1 MSQVEP
7 RDPAPSR
14 IKYRLERLWLT
25 PVYRSM
31 IRTGLPI
38 AIVVIVFGN
47 YLKDPEIQSKMAA
60 SVTQAQV
67 MFEER
72 PEFAVKLMHVQGAT
86 DDVAQQV
93 REVVPMAF
101 PVSSMRLDLKELKV
115 RIEAVDAVKDAALF
129 LRNGVLD
136 VEIEE
141 RLPKLIWRNGE
152 LLELVDGDGV
162 KAGQVNSRMARAD
175 LPLIV
180 GQGAPK
186 HAEQALRILAA
197 TGQISARV
205 RGLRRVGE
213 RRWDVVLDRDQ
224 TIMLPVKNAVQALE
238 RVVALHRARDLLS
251 RDVLV
256 VDMRDGR
263 RPILRMT
270 AAAVNE
276 LHRLRAIADGEDT

>member
-224 TIMLPVKNAVQALE
+224 TIMLPVKNPVQALE

>member
-1 MSQVEP
+1 MSAIE
-7 RDPAPSR
+7 RKDPAPSR
-14 IKYRLERLWLT
+14 IKYRIERLWLT
-25 PVYRSM
+25 PVYRAM

-38 AIVVIVFGN
+38 AIGLAVLAN
-47 YLKDPEIQSKMAA
+47 YLKEPETQAKLAA
-60 SVTQAQV
+60 SVQNAWV
-67 MFEER
+67 RFEER
-72 PEFAVKLMHVQGAT
+72 PEFAVKLMHIQGAT

-93 REVVPMAF
+93 REAVPMAF
-101 PVSSMRLDLKELKV
+101 PVSSMRLDLSGLKQ
-115 RIEAVDAVKDAALF
+115 RIEAVDAVRDAALF

-136 VEIEE
+136 IEIEE

-152 LLELVDGDGV
+152 QLELIDGSGV
-162 KAGQVNSRMARAD
+162 KAGQVDKRMTRAD

-180 GQGAPK
+180 GKGAPD
-186 HAEQALRILAA
+186 HTSEALRILAV
-197 TGQISARV
+197 TGQIGERV

-224 TIMLPVKNAVQALE
+224 TIMLPVENPVQALE
-238 RVVALHRARDLLS
+238 RVLALHRARDLLG

-256 VDMRDGR
+256 VDVRDGR

-270 AAAVNE
+270 AAAVDE